1 MRLTTRT
8 SGSGPIT
15 VGLVHGLGA
24 SGATWQPLIDRM
36 LADGRW
42 TVTTVDL
49 RGHGSS
55 DRAASYGLDALA
67 DDLVETL
74 PAGLHSIVGH
84 SLGGP
89 VLVRAVERLAPSR
102 AIYLDP
108 GFRLALPTTGIAGR
122 LFWLVPLLSLGV
134 AQALRARR
142 SGAATPLD
150 PDTRALVAHAQEQ
163 FDRRMAIGVFRDVA
177 FHPLAA
183 APPAV
188 PSTLVL
194 SDESPSVLPDALV
207 GSLEHLGW
215 GVRRLPGLHHDLHLE
230 DPDRTCEALRDLL

>member
-1 MRLTTRT
+1 MQLMTRT

-36 LADGRW
+36 IADGRC

-49 RGHGSS
+49 RGHGGS
-55 DRAASYGLDALA
+55 DRAASYGLEAMA
-67 DDLVETL
+67 DDLIESL
-74 PAGLHSIVGH
+74 PAGLHLLVGH
-84 SLGGP
+84 SLGGS
-89 VLVRAVERLAPSR
+89 VLVRAVERLAPAR
-102 AIYLDP
+102 AVYLDP
-108 GFRLALPTTGIAGR
+108 GFQLALPTTGLSGR
-122 LFWLVPLLSLGV
+122 LFWTAPLLSLGV

-142 SGAATPLD
+142 SGAPAPLGTD
-150 PDTRALVAHAQEQ
+150 ARALVEQAGAQ
-163 FDRRMAIGVFRDVA
+163 FDRRMAVGVFRDVA

-183 APPAV
+183 AAPAV

-194 SDESPSVLPDALV
+194 SDESPSVISDALV
-207 GSLEHLGW
+207 AALERLGW

-230 DPDRTCEALRDLL
+230 DADRTFEALRELL